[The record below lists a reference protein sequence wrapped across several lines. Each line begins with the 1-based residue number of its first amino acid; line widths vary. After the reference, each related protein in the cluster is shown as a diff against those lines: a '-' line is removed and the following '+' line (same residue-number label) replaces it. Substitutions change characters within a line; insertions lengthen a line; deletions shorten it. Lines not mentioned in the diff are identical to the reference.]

1 MSVDLRARAAVATL
15 SVLLVTTASLAR
27 ADDSHYQNFLA
38 GEKAAGMG
46 GAYTAVANDPS
57 GTYYNPAGLVDTNA
71 STLSASLNFY
81 GVQAASLASAFGP
94 GGGDLFDRF
103 GAVVSQINAVPG
115 LAGSINGIG
124 DPRPD
129 GTYDQAWAISVMV
142 LDDTAA
148 TQTSSQVIAGQL
160 KSLSTTNLDLTTWFG
175 LGYARR
181 LDHRVSVGASLN
193 AFYRYYSSRQ
203 RTISATP
210 PTPGGPIPQTFALDD
225 ITLNVSVVGLS
236 LELGVLVQ
244 VDPRVWIGASLSTPT
259 LKIYGSGS
267 TDQVQASGAGLT
279 ETTFD
284 SLSGNTVFPLHGRI
298 GAAYRYSPFAFF
310 TADVSMWAPV
320 SYQLVSGSTITGAQL
335 ADFVNDVQRNFT
347 ANVNLGG
354 QWKLF
359 RTLPFRAGLF
369 TNFSSAPQVNSSF
382 EPQLSHINL
391 YGMTLGFTLPAKH
404 TETTVGILFSY
415 GQGTSKPPHNSPDGN
430 LIYQATTSDVLLLNF
445 YVGGSYS
452 F

>member
-1 MSVDLRARAAVATL
+1 MALSAVA
-15 SVLLVTTASLAR
+15 LVWAMRAR

-81 GVQAASLASAFGP
+81 GLQQASLESAFGP
-94 GGGDLFDRF
+94 SGGDLFDRF

-124 DPRPD
+124 SPRSD

-142 LDDTAA
+142 LDDTVAN
-148 TQTSSQVIAGQL
+148 QTSSQVINGQL
-160 KSLSTTNLDLTTWFG
+160 KSLSTTNLDFTTWFG

-181 LDHRVSVGASLN
+181 LDEKVSVGASLN
-193 AFYRYYSSRQ
+193 AFYRNYSSRQ
-203 RTISATP
+203 RTINANP
-210 PTPGGPIPQTFALDD
+210 ATPGGSTQTFGLDD
-225 ITLNVSVVGLS
+225 ITLNVSVVGIA
-236 LELGVLVQ
+236 LEVGVLWQ
-244 VDPRVWIGASLSTPT
+244 AQPRLWLGASLSTPT

-267 TDQVQASGAGLT
+267 TDQVQANGGPSGADLT
-279 ETTFD
+279 ETTFT
-284 SLSGNTVFPLHGRI
+284 SLAGDTVFPVHGRI

-310 TADVSMWAPV
+310 TADVSLWAPV
-320 SYQLVSGSTITGAQL
+320 SYQLVSGSTVTGAQL
-335 ADFVNDVQRNFT
+335 TDFVNDVQRNFT
-347 ANVNLGG
+347 VNLNLGA

-359 RTLPFRAGLF
+359 RQLPFRAGLF
-369 TNFSSAPQVNSSF
+369 TNFSSAPQVNDSP
-382 EPQLSHINL
+382 EPQLPHINL
-391 YGMTLGFTLPAKH
+391 YGLTLGFTLPAKH
-404 TETTVGILFSY
+404 TETTLGILFSY
-415 GQGTSKPPHNSPDGN
+415 GEGTSQTPQNLPNGN
-430 LIYQATTSDVLLLNF
+430 LAYTPTQSSVLLLNF